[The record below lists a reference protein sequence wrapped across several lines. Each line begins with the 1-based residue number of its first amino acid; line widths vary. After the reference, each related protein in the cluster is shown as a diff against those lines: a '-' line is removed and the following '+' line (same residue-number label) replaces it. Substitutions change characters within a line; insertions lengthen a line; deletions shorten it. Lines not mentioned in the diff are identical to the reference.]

1 MLASKKEEE
10 ISSLVDKSI
19 ADDYSKTAVNI
30 RSESGLIM
38 KLIME
43 MDKKTKLTNFIASVD
58 FFNESAKTVD
68 VSQLSSDVVSDLL
81 YKYKEYVIK
90 LLKDKQQEKISPK
103 SRVSDTT
110 KATIKK
116 ISLKDFS
123 KIKTTAQGLFQ
134 DLRTMNVIT
143 VYSSKKIEVAR
154 TTIELDADIVTIIGL
169 EIQQYTNVTK
179 TLLTHLHIY
188 NTYLANHL
196 FALKIKK
203 FFLNIKST
211 VNIVRLISVPV
222 WVIPNLLSTVS
233 TLPSFSILTDDPNI
247 MFVLGL
253 ELFNVIGVPALLL
266 KFIPRIIGY
275 IIRHTILS
283 RSL

>member
-1 MLASKKEEE
+1 MLASKKQEEE
-10 ISSLVDKSI
+10 IFSLVDKSI
-19 ADDYSKTAVNI
+19 ADDYSKTTVNI
-30 RSESGLIM
+30 RSESGIIM
-38 KLIME
+38 KLTME
-43 MDKKTKLTNFIASVD
+43 MDKNTKLTNFIASVD
-58 FFNESAKTVD
+58 FFNGSGIAVD
-68 VSQLSSDVVSDLL
+68 VSQLSSNVASDLL

-90 LLKDKQQEKISPK
+90 LLKDKQQEKISSE

-116 ISLKDFS
+116 VSLKDFS
-123 KIKTTAQGLFQ
+123 KIKTTAQGLLQ

-169 EIQQYTNVTK
+169 NVQQYTNVTK

-188 NTYLANHL
+188 NTYLANHI

-203 FFLNIKST
+203 FFLNIKSI
-211 VNIVRLISVPV
+211 VNLVRLISVPV
-222 WVIPNLLSTVS
+222 WIIPNLSS
-233 TLPSFSILTDDPNI
+233 TLPSFSSLITDPSNLI
-247 MFVLGL
+247 VLGL
-253 ELFNVIGVPALLL
+253 QFFNLVGVPALLL